1 MKSVI
6 SEDMCLG
13 NDTSHGERDDFF
25 ARNRVPSAMQ
35 SFSKKWLVNFNQL
48 TSHFFDTQSL
58 RLFV

>member
-1 MKSVI
+1 
-6 SEDMCLG
+6 
-13 NDTSHGERDDFF
+13 
-25 ARNRVPSAMQ
+25 MQ